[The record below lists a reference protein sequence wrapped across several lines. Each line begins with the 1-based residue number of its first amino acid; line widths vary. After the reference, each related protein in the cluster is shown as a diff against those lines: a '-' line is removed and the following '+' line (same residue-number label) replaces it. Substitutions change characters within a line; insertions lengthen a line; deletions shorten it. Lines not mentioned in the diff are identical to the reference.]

1 MESAQQKTEEFIILD
16 ESYLNEMAEIYKTA
30 FAGEPWND
38 DWSDREQLYS
48 YIREISGSYNC
59 LNYGLKVDGRLAAMS
74 LGMIRH
80 WWEGTNYNIEE
91 LCVLPEFQGKG
102 VGSRFME
109 MIEKDIETRGVVGIF
124 LQTDSDKP
132 AYNFYHKLGFGDLGA
147 HISLYKSL
155 PRKIVMATEEDRA
168 ELMKLYKIQIGKEF
182 CPWTEDYPGN
192 ETIDFDLSRDAL
204 FVMKEEGI
212 IIAAVSIEEEE
223 EVDKLECWKP
233 DLAPAGELA
242 RLAVLP
248 EKQGQGIARQMLK
261 FGMNELKARGN
272 KSIHFLVNKYNEKA
286 IRSYAKFGFDVV
298 GECHLFDQ
306 DFLCYEKALWGWY
319 RYYDRR

>member
-1 MESAQQKTEEFIILD
+1 
-16 ESYLNEMAEIYKTA
+16 
-30 FAGEPWND
+30 
-38 DWSDREQLYS
+38 
-48 YIREISGSYNC
+48 
-59 LNYGLKVDGRLAAMS
+59 
-74 LGMIRH
+74 
-80 WWEGTNYNIEE
+80 
-91 LCVLPEFQGKG
+91 
-102 VGSRFME
+102 

-155 PRKIVMATEEDRA
+155 PRKIVMATEEDRE
-168 ELMKLYKIQIGKEF
+168 ELMNLYKIQVGKEF